1 MSAAVTQPPSVP
13 PRPSRSQDRDQ
24 MPKIPPRP
32 VNRRLEQS
40 SSPSRGRFAPSPL
53 NENPLNSAK
62 SPPQIFGFNGS
73 EPIDSSSSVDLPSL
87 GEEGREY
94 AAFASDNN
102 FADGESS
109 SPEQTANIDQ
119 NLKLH
124 APKPSLPAL
133 SAKQRVAAVTRTDSD
148 KAASF
153 GIGKPSSEDP
163 VPSNRSLKKKA
174 STTSQLSANTES
186 HMDDEHGIPEIGK
199 QVPMY
204 PHAGDVQAPSP
215 APGSE
220 GLKPK
225 HHNRKTSAR
234 GFTSELPP
242 GSYGLHG
249 HGVKSQDKL
258 EKAYYEKHPEL
269 VHRESNKHHHDRP
282 NDFSMSREELNKIV
296 RATAERGTS
305 NGFGTPTEQCGW
317 EAIEETASRI
327 TSPRPASTAP
337 NSPELKRRSF
347 IDGAVPESG
356 LTDDQVIHVGDPKR
370 RSVMFDDKSPEPLEG
385 EDGYTAPILAG
396 DEVANNASDLQPAVS
411 PPAERSG
418 SAFEIE
424 PSSRPSSRPA
434 SIYRDSSIDVR
445 STPLEDVQ
453 EYEPLFPEDEKTP
466 PKEPQPDKKKEAKKQ
481 RFPSRDIWED
491 APDSVHEGA
500 EVSTPDISQENDG
513 VFPPRDVPARD
524 DTETPAHAFARRQE
538 QLAEDESKQSPDA
551 FLHRNQKPSWVQG
564 QSHIAKEV
572 ANEKRPS
579 AKRFPSRDVWEDT
592 PDSLQLET
600 VVSQEQDEAED
611 ASPVE
616 VKAPELPQGS
626 VSKSAEPSSAAIEK
640 PVVPERPKSKQPPSD
655 DAAAA
660 KPAVPER
667 PRPQVPARP
676 TKQGSGSSKD
686 GEAAASPDAQ
696 SKPAIPS
703 RPGGS
708 KIAALQAG
716 FMADLNK
723 RLQLGPHIP
732 KVEEPATQDEPAVEQ
747 EKAPL
752 VDARKG
758 RARGPQRRAPAKSA
772 APAAAAAAA
781 APSEKPVLSLSFS
794 SPLTLFSI
802 DPDQDHVSVGGIEK
816 SPAAEKPPVASE
828 TVEGDKA
835 SAEPAAPPAKEAE
848 RTETAESTEEAKPE
862 TLATNMAGESVV
874 AVDVEEKKAVEPAA
888 AE

>member
-1 MSAAVTQPPSVP
+1 
-13 PRPSRSQDRDQ
+13 

-53 NENPLNSAK
+53 NDNPLTSAK
-62 SPPQIFGFNGS
+62 SSSQRASFNGS
-73 EPIDSSSSVDLPSL
+73 DPIDRSSSVDLPSL
-87 GEEGREY
+87 GEEGKEY
-94 AAFASDNN
+94 AAFA
-102 FADGESS
+102 GEDKSSPEGEVS
-109 SPEQTANIDQ
+109 SPEQTANVDE

-124 APKPSLPAL
+124 EPKPSLPAL

-148 KAASF
+148 KAASY
-153 GIGKPSSEDP
+153 GIGKPSSEDLA
-163 VPSNRSLKKKA
+163 PSNRSLKKKA
-174 STTSQLSANTES
+174 STTSQLSATTES
-186 HMDDEHGIPEIGK
+186 HMDDEHGIPEIGQ

-225 HHNRKTSAR
+225 NHNRKTSSR
-234 GFTSELPP
+234 GFPSELPP

-269 VHRESNKHHHDRP
+269 VHKESNKHHHDRP
-282 NDFSMSREELNKIV
+282 NDYSMSREELNKIV

-317 EAIEETASRI
+317 EAIEESASRI

-347 IDGAVPESG
+347 IDGAVSDSG
-356 LTDDQVIHVGDPKR
+356 KSDDQVIHVGDPRR
-370 RSVMFDDKSPEPLEG
+370 RSVMFDDKSPEPLAG
-385 EDGYTAPILAG
+385 DDGYTAPILAE
-396 DEVANNASDLQPAVS
+396 DEVAKEGGNAPDLQPAVS

-418 SAFEIE
+418 SAFEME
-424 PSSRPSSRPA
+424 PSSRPTSRPA
-434 SIYRDSSIDVR
+434 SIYRDSSMDIR
-445 STPLEDVQ
+445 STPLEDVK
-453 EYEPLFPEDEKTP
+453 EYEPLFPEDDKAPAKETKPAKKT
-466 PKEPQPDKKKEAKKQ
+466 EDKKQ

-500 EVSTPDISQENDG
+500 EVSTPDIAQDNEG
-513 VFPPRDVPARD
+513 LFPPRDAPKRD
-524 DTETPAHAFARRQE
+524 VETPAHAFARRQE
-538 QLAEDESKQSPDA
+538 QLAEAESKQSPDA
-551 FLHRNQKPSWVQG
+551 FLHRNQKPSWVQS
-564 QSHIAKEV
+564 QSHIAKEA

-579 AKRFPSRDVWEDT
+579 TKRFPSRDVWEDT
-592 PDSLQLET
+592 PESLQFET
-600 VVSQEQDEAED
+600 TVSQEQDEAEN

-616 VKAPELPQGS
+616 TKAPELPQLP
-626 VSKSAEPSSAAIEK
+626 VRKSTDPLSATTEK
-640 PVVPERPKSKQPPSD
+640 PVIPERPKSKQTPRD
-655 DAAAA
+655 DSAAA
-660 KPAVPER
+660 KPTIPER

-676 TKQGSGSSKD
+676 AKQGSGSSKD
-686 GEAAASPDAQ
+686 GEVAASPDTKA
-696 SKPAIPS
+696 KNAIPS

-723 RLQLGPHIP
+723 RLQLGPQIP
-732 KVEEPATQDEPAVEQ
+732 KVEEPAAHEEPSVEQ

-758 RARGPQRRAPAKSA
+758 RARGPQRRAPAKSP
-772 APAAAAAAA
+772 APAAVAAAVV
-781 APSEKPVLSLSFS
+781 PSEKPVPSLSFS
-794 SPLTLFSI
+794 TPLTLFSI
-802 DPDQDHVSVGGIEK
+802 DPDQGDVSVGGIEK
-816 SPAAEKPPVASE
+816 PAVVEKPSIASE
-828 TVEGDKA
+828 AVEEAKA
-835 SAEPAAPPAKEAE
+835 SPEPAAPPAKEADK
-848 RTETAESTEEAKPE
+848 TETVESAQDSKLE
-862 TLATNMAGESVV
+862 TLATNMAGEPLVE
-874 AVDVEEKKAVEPAA
+874 VDAAEKKAVEPATSEEEKA
-888 AE
+888 N

>member
-73 EPIDSSSSVDLPSL
+73 EPIDRSSSVDLPSL

-109 SPEQTANIDQ
+109 SPEQTANINQ

-269 VHRESNKHHHDRP
+269 VHKESNKHHHDRP

-466 PKEPQPDKKKEAKKQ
+466 AKEPQPDKKKEAKKQ

-513 VFPPRDVPARD
+513 VFPLRDVPARD
-524 DTETPAHAFARRQE
+524 DSETPAHAFARRQE
-538 QLAEDESKQSPDA
+538 QLAEDESKQSPDG

-579 AKRFPSRDVWEDT
+579 VKRFPSRDVWEDT

-616 VKAPELPQGS
+616 VMVPELPQGS

-660 KPAVPER
+660 KPTVPER

-686 GEAAASPDAQ
+686 GEAAASPDTQ
-696 SKPAIPS
+696 SKPVIPS

-732 KVEEPATQDEPAVEQ
+732 KVEEPAAQDEPAVEQ

-816 SPAAEKPPVASE
+816 SPATEKPPVASE
-828 TVEGDKA
+828 AVEGDKA

>member
-1 MSAAVTQPPSVP
+1 
-13 PRPSRSQDRDQ
+13 

-32 VNRRLEQS
+32 VNRRLERS

-53 NENPLNSAK
+53 NGNPLTSAK

-73 EPIDSSSSVDLPSL
+73 EPIDRSSSVDLPSL

-94 AAFASDNN
+94 AAFAGENN
-102 FADGESS
+102 SSADGEGS
-109 SPEQTANIDQ
+109 SPEQTANVDQ

-124 APKPSLPAL
+124 APKPSLPAM

-174 STTSQLSANTES
+174 STTSQLSGNTES
-186 HMDDEHGIPEIGK
+186 HMDDEQGIPEIGQ

-269 VHRESNKHHHDRP
+269 VHKESNKHHHDRP
-282 NDFSMSREELNKIV
+282 NDFSMSRDELNKIV

-317 EAIEETASRI
+317 EAIEESASRI

-347 IDGAVPESG
+347 IEGAVSESG
-356 LTDDQVIHVGDPKR
+356 KSDDQVIHVGDPKR

-385 EDGYTAPILAG
+385 EDGYTAPILAE
-396 DEVANNASDLQPAVS
+396 DEVANNASDLQAAIS

-418 SAFEIE
+418 SAFEME

-434 SIYRDSSIDVR
+434 SIYRDSSMDVR

-453 EYEPLFPEDEKTP
+453 EYEPLFPEDDKTP
-466 PKEPQPDKKKEAKKQ
+466 AKEPQPAKKEDKKQ

-500 EVSTPDISQENDG
+500 EVSTPDIPQESDG
-513 VFPPRDVPARD
+513 VFPPRDVPTRD

-551 FLHRNQKPSWVQG
+551 FLHRNQKPSWVQS

-592 PDSLQLET
+592 PESLQLEAT
-600 VVSQEQDEAED
+600 VSQEQDEAEN

-616 VKAPELPQGS
+616 AKAPELPQLP
-626 VSKSAEPSSAAIEK
+626 VRKPTDPSSATTEK
-640 PVVPERPKSKQPPSD
+640 PVVPERPKSKQTPGD
-655 DAAAA
+655 DATAA
-660 KPAVPER
+660 KPTVPER
-667 PRPQVPARP
+667 PKPQVPARP

-686 GEAAASPDAQ
+686 GEAAASSDTQA
-696 SKPAIPS
+696 KPVISS

-723 RLQLGPHIP
+723 RLQLGPQIP
-732 KVEEPATQDEPAVEQ
+732 KVEEPAAQEEPSVEQ
-747 EKAPL
+747 EEKAPL

-758 RARGPQRRAPAKSA
+758 RARGPQRRAPAKSP
-772 APAAAAAAA
+772 APTVVAAAV
-781 APSEKPVLSLSFS
+781 APSEKPVPSLSFS
-794 SPLTLFSI
+794 SPLTIFSI
-802 DPDQDHVSVGGIEK
+802 DPHQGHVSVGGIEK
-816 SPAAEKPPVASE
+816 SPAAEKPPMASE
-828 TVEGDKA
+828 AVKDDKA

-848 RTETAESTEEAKPE
+848 KAETAESTQEDKPE
-862 TLATNMAGESVV
+862 TLATNMAGEPVV
-874 AVDVEEKKAVEPAA
+874 EVDVEEKKAVEPAA